1 MLLHKRIRINHF
13 GAGRKAVRSLSVS
26 LRYIEFMRA
35 ILAGGGTGGHVI
47 PALAIAN
54 ELKKSYSAEC
64 LFIGTARGIENR
76 LVPAAGF
83 PLQLVRV
90 GALNRVS
97 LATRVKTIFDLP
109 RAVWDAGRMLN
120 EFAPD
125 VVIGVGG
132 YASGPAMLSA
142 ILKHIP
148 TLAFEPNVVPGFA
161 NRVVAKFVSGAAV
174 HFQETAKYFRHAR
187 VTGVPVR
194 QAFFEIAPKRGG
206 VPTLLVFGGS
216 QGAHA
221 INAAMFRCLSVLQR
235 EAPGIRVIHQTGERD
250 YNDALEAYRTLGDSA
265 TVSKF
270 IEDMPAAFAQADL
283 VVCRSG
289 ASTVAEIAAAGKPAV
304 FVPFPRAADDHQRV
318 NAEALARAGA
328 AVVVEESK
336 LEGVWLAET
345 IAALLQDPHRLRQM
359 SEAARSLAHPNAARD
374 IAEMAVKLSGQG
386 SGDRG

>member
-1 MLLHKRIRINHF
+1 
-13 GAGRKAVRSLSVS
+13 
-26 LRYIEFMRA
+26 MRA

-54 ELKKSYSAEC
+54 QLKKSYGAEV

-90 GALNRVS
+90 GALKNVS
-97 LATRVKTIFDLP
+97 LTTRLKTAFDLP

-120 EFAPD
+120 QFAPD

-132 YASGPAMLSA
+132 YASGPAMLA
-142 ILKHIP
+142 AVVKHIP

-161 NRVVAKFVSGAAV
+161 NRMVARFVSGAAV
-174 HFQETAKYFRHAR
+174 HFEETAKYFRHAE

-194 QAFFEIAPKRGG
+194 QAFFEIATKSPLLAQNAREKWG
-206 VPTLLVFGGS
+206 TLLVFGGS

-221 INAAMFRCLSVLQR
+221 INEAMIRCLPVLQR
-235 EAPGIRVIHQTGERD
+235 EAPGIHIIHQTGERD
-250 YNDALEAYRTLGDSA
+250 YNEALAAYRGMGESA
-265 TVSKF
+265 EVFKF
-270 IEDMPAAFAQADL
+270 IEDMPAAFARADL

-318 NAEALARAGA
+318 NAEALARHGA

-345 IAALLQDPHRLRQM
+345 IAALLQDPQRLQRM
-359 SEAARSLAHPNAARD
+359 SQAARELAHPNAARD
-374 IAEMAVKLSGQG
+374 IATMAARVAGIEEG
-386 SGDRG
+386 

>member
-1 MLLHKRIRINHF
+1 
-13 GAGRKAVRSLSVS
+13 
-26 LRYIEFMRA
+26 MRA

-54 ELKKSYSAEC
+54 QLKKSYDAEV

-90 GALNRVS
+90 GALNNVS
-97 LATRVKTIFDLP
+97 LATRLKTAFALP
-109 RAVWDAGRMLN
+109 RAIWSAAGMLN
-120 EFAPD
+120 VFAPD

-132 YASGPAMLSA
+132 YASGPAMLAA
-142 ILKHIP
+142 IVKHIP

-161 NRVVAKFVSGAAV
+161 NRMVAKFVSAAAV
-174 HFQETAKYFRHAR
+174 HFEETAKYFRRAE

-194 QAFFEIAPKRGG
+194 HAFFDIAPKRDGA
-206 VPTLLVFGGS
+206 PTVLVFGGS

-221 INAAMFRCLSVLQR
+221 INEAMIRCLPELRRQ
-235 EAPGIRVIHQTGERD
+235 APGVRIIHQTGERD
-250 YNDALEAYRTLGDSA
+250 YNDALAAYREAGESA
-265 TVSKF
+265 EVFKF
-270 IEDMPAAFAQADL
+270 IDDMPAAFARADL
-283 VVCRSG
+283 VVARSG

-318 NAEALARAGA
+318 NAEAFARAGA

-336 LEGVWLAET
+336 LDGVWLAET
-345 IAALLQDPHRLRQM
+345 IAALLQDRVRLQNM
-359 SEAARSLAHPNAARD
+359 SAAARSLAHPNAAQD
-374 IAEMAVKLSGQG
+374 IAAMAARVAGIA
-386 SGDRG
+386 RIE

>member
-1 MLLHKRIRINHF
+1 
-13 GAGRKAVRSLSVS
+13 
-26 LRYIEFMRA
+26 MRA

-54 ELKKSYSAEC
+54 ELKKNYQAEV

-76 LVPAAGF
+76 LVPAAGY

-90 GALNRVS
+90 GALKNVS
-97 LATRVKTIFDLP
+97 LMTRAKTAFDLP

-132 YASGPAMLSA
+132 YASGPAMMAALV
-142 ILKHIP
+142 KHIP

-161 NRVVAKFVSGAAV
+161 NRVVARFVSGAAV
-174 HFQETAKYFRHAR
+174 HFEETAKYFRHAE

-194 QAFFEIAPKRGG
+194 RAFFDIPVLSSTKHGG
-206 VPTLLVFGGS
+206 TPTLLVFGGS

-221 INAAMFRCLSVLQR
+221 INEAMIRCLPELRRQ
-235 EAPGIRVIHQTGERD
+235 APGIHIIHQTGERD
-250 YNDALEAYRTLGDSA
+250 YNDALAAYGELGESA
-265 TVSKF
+265 EVFKF
-270 IEDMPAAFAQADL
+270 IEDMPGAFARADL

-289 ASTVAEIAAAGKPAV
+289 ASTVAEIAAAGKPAI

-318 NAEALARAGA
+318 NAEALARSGA

-345 IAALLQDPHRLRQM
+345 IAALLGDSRRLQVM
-359 SEAARSLAHPNAARD
+359 SEAARGLAHPNAARD
-374 IAEMAVKLSGQG
+374 IAAMAARVAGNEG
-386 SGDRG
+386 EVE

>member
-1 MLLHKRIRINHF
+1 
-13 GAGRKAVRSLSVS
+13 
-26 LRYIEFMRA
+26 MRA

-54 ELKKSYSAEC
+54 ELKKSYGAEV

-76 LVPAAGF
+76 LVPAAGY

-90 GALNRVS
+90 GALKNVS
-97 LATRVKTIFDLP
+97 LMMRAKTAFDLP

-132 YASGPAMLSA
+132 YASGPAMLA
-142 ILKHIP
+142 AVVKHIP

-161 NRVVAKFVSGAAV
+161 NRVVARFVSGAAV
-174 HFQETAKYFRHAR
+174 HFEETAKYFRHAE

-194 QAFFEIAPKRGG
+194 QAFFEIPILSNRKLGG

-221 INAAMFRCLSVLQR
+221 INEAMIRCLPELRRQ
-235 EAPGIRVIHQTGERD
+235 APGMHIVHQTGERD
-250 YNDALEAYRTLGDSA
+250 YNDALAAYRSLFESGLGESA
-265 TVSKF
+265 EVFKF
-270 IEDMPAAFAQADL
+270 IEDMPAAFARADL

-289 ASTVAEIAAAGKPAV
+289 ASTVAEITAAGKPAI

-318 NAEALARAGA
+318 NAEALAREGA

-345 IAALLQDPHRLRQM
+345 IAALLGDSQRLRAM
-359 SEAARSLAHPNAARD
+359 SEAARSLAHPQAARD
-374 IAEMAVKLSGQG
+374 IAAMAARVAGIEN
-386 SGDRG
+386 